1 VKRVPSSGVVELPM
15 LTKGGYQEWSLMMQ
29 VSLEALELWDA
40 VEEGSED
47 CAKDRRALAAILHG
61 IPPEMKVGLAVKN
74 SAREAWASI
83 KKVRGGNDCVKA
95 ANMQQLLKEFELL
108 SFGDGET
115 MVELRCALIA

>member
-1 VKRVPSSGVVELPM
+1 M

-47 CAKDRRALAAILHG
+47 CAKDRRALAVILHG

-74 SAREAWASI
+74 SVREAWASV

-95 ANMQQLLKEFELL
+95 ANMQQLMKEFELL